1 MYIVNKNRTQIFNME
16 HVTKVFV
23 SLDAYIKAN
32 LINEIGCCVAR
43 YDSFE
48 EAALALE
55 LFVMSI
61 GKTEVF
67 FFPQDKRI
75 QEILKEKGNVESRV

>member
-1 MYIVNKNRTQIFNME
+1 MYIVNKSRTQIFNME
-16 HVTKVFV
+16 HVTKMFV

-32 LINEIGCCVAR
+32 LINEMDCCVAR

-55 LFVMSI
+55 PLAMSI

-67 FFPQDKRI
+67 FFPQDERI
-75 QEILKEKGNVESRV
+75 QKILKEKGNVESRV